1 MIDYQ
6 KLVRNWRSYGLAEGE
21 APSLKSYLQS
31 ITEILSKLKLSSKSD
46 QRRVEIA
53 RQHIKEVKKY
63 TRKLEEHVGVLEE
76 QIQLLEENALKNVE
90 ENVEE
95 NMSFRGSTLVS
106 FSGDTPEDVASDM
119 TATMDVGALT
129 PDNFSDI
136 VGKYLM
142 QAGVLDDDWPDWEDA
157 IWVALTDGGG
167 AEF

>member
-6 KLVRNWRSYGLAEGE
+6 KLVRNWRSYGLTEGE

-63 TRKLEEHVGVLEE
+63 TRKLEERVSVLEE
-76 QIQLLEENALKNVE
+76 QVQLLEEKALKVVE
-90 ENVEE
+90 EGIVKE
-95 NMSFRGSTLVS
+95 SVLVS
-106 FSGDTPEDVASDM
+106 YSGDTPEDVASDM
-119 TATMDVGALT
+119 KATMDITALT
-129 PDNFSDI
+129 PDNFRDI

-157 IWVALTDGGG
+157 VWLALTDSGGP
-167 AEF
+167 EF

>member
-6 KLVRNWRSYGLAEGE
+6 KLVRNWRSYGLTEGE

-31 ITEILSKLKLSSKSD
+31 ITEILSKLNLSSKSD

-63 TRKLEEHVGVLEE
+63 TRKLEERVSVLEE
-76 QIQLLEENALKNVE
+76 QVQMLEEKTLKVVE
-90 ENVEE
+90 EGIGTSV
-95 NMSFRGSTLVS
+95 LVS
-106 FSGDTPEDVASDM
+106 YSGDTPEDVASDM
-119 TATMDVGALT
+119 KAAMDIRTLT

-136 VGKYLM
+136 VGAFLS
-142 QAGVLDDDWPDWEDA
+142 QSGVLDDAWPDWEDA
-157 IWVALTDGGG
+157 VWVALTDGK

>member
-6 KLVRNWRSYGLAEGE
+6 KLVRNWRSYGLTEGE

-31 ITEILSKLKLSSKSD
+31 ITEILSKLNLSSKSD

-63 TRKLEEHVGVLEE
+63 TRKLEERVSVLEE
-76 QIQLLEENALKNVE
+76 QVQMLEEKTLKVVE
-90 ENVEE
+90 EGIG
-95 NMSFRGSTLVS
+95 MSVLVS
-106 FSGDTPEDVASDM
+106 YSGDTPEDVASDM
-119 TATMDVGALT
+119 KATMDITALT

-142 QAGVLDDDWPDWEDA
+142 QAGVLDDDWPDWQDA
-157 IWVALTDGGG
+157 VWVALTDGES
-167 AEF
+167 EF